1 MNGVNENIN
10 RMHPDSAARRDST
23 LFFFQL
29 KMIPL
34 EIISPGFKL
43 LETGYINW
51 LRTMDYSPSTIA
63 IRKRYVK
70 EFLLYLERSGISSI
84 EGASNY
90 KVGRFVR
97 YLRRR
102 ENKLFGSGLMNASI
116 NVGVSTVNKFFQ
128 YLHESGSASF
138 IPDNLEYLEENYKA
152 RSVLSLKEI
161 NALYEATY
169 LEKWFA
175 RSETKEYQRAIQQR
189 DRAMLGIYYGC
200 GLRKSEGISLTVSD
214 ILPERKL
221 VFVRKGKGSKER
233 YVPVTDGNLQHI
245 TEYLQ
250 DGRNYLLARSKTST
264 DAFFISQYGR
274 ACEDQAL
281 SARLDRLV
289 KNSGST
295 VLQGKKPTLHTL
307 RHSIATHLLQSGIA
321 SAEDIDT
328 AMTAGPGLRYGLLG
342 PLRLR
347 PGTAPRRRPRGR
359 AAKPRTARAGP
370 K

>member
-1 MNGVNENIN
+1 MNLHNLHKE
-10 RMHPDSAARRDST
+10 DKQLYFFLST
-23 LFFFQL
+23 E
-29 KMIPL
+29 MIPV

-51 LRTMDYSPSTIA
+51 LRTMGYSPSTIA
-63 IRKRYVK
+63 IRKRYIK
-70 EFLLYLERSGISSI
+70 EFLLYLERSGITSI

-116 NVGVSTVNKFFQ
+116 NVGVSTANKFFQ
-128 YLHESGSASF
+128 YLHQSASASF

-152 RSVLSLKEI
+152 RTILTLKEV

-175 RSETKEYQRAIQQR
+175 RPETKEYQRAIGQR

-233 YVPVTDGNLQHI
+233 YIPVTDYNLKYL
-245 TEYLQ
+245 TEYLH
-250 DGRNYLLARSKTST
+250 DGREYLLTRSETGS
-264 DAFFISQYGR
+264 DVFFINQFGEN
-274 ACEDQAL
+274 CGDQAL
-281 SARLDRLV
+281 TLRLRRLV
-289 KNSGST
+289 SNSSCSS
-295 VLQGKKPTLHTL
+295 LQGKRPTLHTL
-307 RHSIATHLLQSGIA
+307 RHSIATHLMQSGMEIEMIQKFLGHA
-321 SAEDIDT
+321 SLESTQIYTHLANEF
-328 AMTAGPGLRYGLLG
+328 
-342 PLRLR
+342 
-347 PGTAPRRRPRGR
+347 
-359 AAKPRTARAGP
+359 
-370 K
+370 